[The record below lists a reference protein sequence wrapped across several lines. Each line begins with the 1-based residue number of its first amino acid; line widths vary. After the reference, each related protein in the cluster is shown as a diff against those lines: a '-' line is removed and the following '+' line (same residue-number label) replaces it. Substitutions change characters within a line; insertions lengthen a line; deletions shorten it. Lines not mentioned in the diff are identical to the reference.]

1 VPLETAPATLL
12 GIPKEYV
19 FLLIG
24 LIAGGLL
31 GGWIGR
37 AWGIATATARSMAGQ
52 AQAAAGAGLTPGVSL
67 VVNGRNIDVSA
78 EAIGTIQGLM
88 RGGKTIE
95 AIKVLRDATGLGL
108 EEAKAVLGSLEKV
121 MH

>member
-1 VPLETAPATLL
+1 VPLDTPPATLL
-12 GIPKEYV
+12 GMPKEYA

-24 LIAGGLL
+24 LIAGGLI
-31 GGWIGR
+31 GWWIGR
-37 AWGIATATARSMAGQ
+37 AWGLASAAARSMAGR
-52 AQAAAGAGLTPGVSL
+52 ADAAAEAGLPPGVSL

-78 EAIGTIQGLM
+78 EAMAEIQSLL
-88 RGGKTIE
+88 RTGKTVE
-95 AIKVLRDATGLGL
+95 AIKVLREASGLGL